1 MIAVYIAEK
10 FINLLLFQSRIVG
23 DVTIGIINIVETSVP
38 YAIKILL
45 YQANNDILLR
55 MVLYF
60 LILLLIDS
68 LLFLYFL
75 KNLAF
80 CSKNT

>member
-55 MVLYF
+55 MVL
-60 LILLLIDS
+60 
-68 LLFLYFL
+68 LFFNITFDLF
-75 KNLAF
+75 AF
-80 CSKNT
+80 CFYIF

>member
-60 LILLLIDS
+60 LILLLIYS
-68 LLFLYFL
+68 PFAFIFFEEFSFL
-75 KNLAF
+75 
-80 CSKNT
+80 